1 MVRAAEKKEMENR
14 RRFPAVFEGHD
25 RLRNILV
32 RNRRTSQKKKSRQ
45 KPQLITSRH
54 APFALIP

>member
-32 RNRRTSQKKKSRQ
+32 RNRRTSQKKSPDKNLNLS
-45 KPQLITSRH
+45 PADTLPLH
-54 APFALIP
+54 